1 MIGGC
6 IGGPIRVLRLAPTV
20 PPVPG
25 GMEQHIRRL
34 TDEQR
39 ERGWKVELLFCA
51 GESIHDDDSCL
62 AFGSTVRRMRPQ
74 SVRALGLILLALP
87 TLFRRAGKI
96 DVVHVHGDWSMVL
109 AGRLAKW
116 VLRANLL
123 VVSVHGGPGASNL
136 RAVLQR
142 LAFGMADMVHATG
155 RRDAERIQGHV
166 SCPVLWQPSGVHDD
180 FLGTGRGRGPADL
193 MRTGRAT
200 VVTTAVLR
208 PMKNIDLLLEISALL
223 PEIDFVVIGSGPE
236 LQRLEAKR
244 VAMGLANVRFEG
256 MRSREDVRASLDVAD
271 LFLCTSFVE
280 GTPTSI
286 LEAMCRGL
294 PVVTSD
300 CSDFRGIVD
309 ELNGRVANDLSPEI
323 FVGLIQQVLD
333 DRLRWASM
341 SKTSIERAKGLAWTP
356 VAERI
361 STSIRDVLNQRHG
374 A

>member
-1 MIGGC
+1 MIGGR
-6 IGGPIRVLRLAPTV
+6 IGRPIRVLRLAPAV

-39 ERGWKVELLFCA
+39 ERGWKIELLFCA
-51 GESIHDDDSCL
+51 GDSIHGDDSCL
-62 AFGSTVRRMRPQ
+62 SFGSAVRRMRPQ
-74 SVRALGLILLALP
+74 SFRALGFILLAVP
-87 TLFRRAGKI
+87 TLFRRVGKI
-96 DVVHVHGDWSMVL
+96 DVVHVHGDWSMAL

-116 VLRANLL
+116 VLRADLL
-123 VVSVHGGPGASNL
+123 VVSVHGGPGASNI

-142 LAFGMADMVHATG
+142 LAFGMADLVHATG

-180 FLGTGRGRGPADL
+180 FLGAGLGRGPADL

-256 MRSREDVRASLDVAD
+256 MRPRQEVRASLDVAD

-280 GTPTSI
+280 GTPTSV

-309 ELNGRVANDLSPEI
+309 ELNGRVASDLIPEI
-323 FVGLIQQVLD
+323 FAELIRQVLD

-341 SKTSIERAKGLAWTP
+341 SKTSVERAKGLAWTP

-374 A
+374 S